1 MLSVMVLVV
10 VLGMVDSGSCCGGD
24 FGGVGDSVYGGGI
37 LK

>member
-1 MLSVMVLVV
+1 MLSVMVVV
-10 VLGMVDSGSCCGGD
+10 VGMVDSDSSCGGD